1 MHSEFEKLRSS
12 GTLTSENASQ
22 LAMRSVEL
30 ILKEYLENKSYPKEA
45 VTSLCQIT
53 ANEDPAIAR
62 AGASALFPALI
73 EYLNDSFEPEACA
86 LYDQIFAN
94 LIEFYRRLP
103 QGKRLDEG
111 LRSFGLMNESDL
123 LSRKSRMLEFHASV
137 SKVKKVLF
145 LSRVT
150 IGADVAVTSVIMT
163 KLRDLLPNVE
173 FVLAGS
179 RKLQELFGG
188 DAGLRVREIV
198 YERGGSTLSRLMS
211 WLEVVEAVEDEK
223 RGLGPDEFWLIDPDS
238 RLTQLGLL
246 PLVQNDRNYFFFESR
261 RYCKPGASRL
271 GELASHW
278 VDEVFGS
285 KGPAFPYVALPRE
298 HRDLGQAIGEW
309 LRCDKSS
316 RLVTVNLGVGG
327 NPRKRISDRFEEE
340 LISRLLEDSIIIL
353 DKGASHE
360 ERELIDRISA
370 QMRAHGKTVLD
381 VNERESAGS
390 INQESPD
397 LLIWEGG
404 IGALAGLIAASD
416 EYIGYDSAGQHIAAA
431 LRIPTLT
438 IFVNSNSPTFAQRWS
453 PYGPGEI
460 EVLYIDAAE
469 LPGRADRALSEILRL
484 RNMNLT
490 QRRKGAKDP

>member
-1 MHSEFEKLRSS
+1 MQIEFEKLRSS
-12 GTLTSENASQ
+12 GTLNSENASH
-22 LAMRSVEL
+22 LAMRAVEL
-30 ILKEYLENKSYPKEA
+30 ILKDYLEHNRYSREA
-45 VTSLCQIT
+45 VTLLCQI
-53 ANEDPAIAR
+53 AASEDPAIAS
-62 AGASALFPALI
+62 AGVNALFPALI
-73 EYLNDSFEPEACA
+73 ERLNDSFEPEACT
-86 LYDQIFAN
+86 LYDQIFVN

-103 QGKRLDEG
+103 QGKRLDDG
-111 LRSFGLMNESDL
+111 LRRFGLMDESDL
-123 LSRKSRMLEFHASV
+123 LSRRSRMNEFDASI

-163 KLRDLLPNVE
+163 KLREVLPNVE
-173 FVLAGS
+173 FVLAGP

-188 DAGLRVREIV
+188 DARLRVREIA
-198 YERGGSTLSRLMS
+198 YERGGGALSRLMS
-211 WLEVVEAVEDEK
+211 WLDVVEAVEDEK

-261 RYCKPGASRL
+261 SYRKPGAGRL

-278 VDEVFGS
+278 VDDVFSS
-285 KGPAFPYVALPRE
+285 KGPAYPYIALPRE

-309 LRCDKSS
+309 LRRTKSS
-316 RLVTVNLGVGG
+316 RLVTVSLGIGG
-327 NPRKRISDRFEEE
+327 NPRKRISDHFEEE
-340 LISRLLEDSIIIL
+340 LIRLLLDDSTLIL
-353 DKGASHE
+353 DKGASPE

-370 QMRAHGKTVLD
+370 KIRAQGKTVLD
-381 VNERESAGS
+381 ANKRDMVRL
-390 INQESPD
+390 IKHESPD
-397 LLIWEGG
+397 LLTWDGG

-438 IFVNSNSPTFAQRWS
+438 IFVNSNSPTFAERWS

-460 EVLYIDAAE
+460 EVVFVDAAE
-469 LPGRADRALSEILRL
+469 LPAVTDRVLSQTLRL
-484 RNMNLT
+484 RSRISLVME
-490 QRRKGAKDP
+490 